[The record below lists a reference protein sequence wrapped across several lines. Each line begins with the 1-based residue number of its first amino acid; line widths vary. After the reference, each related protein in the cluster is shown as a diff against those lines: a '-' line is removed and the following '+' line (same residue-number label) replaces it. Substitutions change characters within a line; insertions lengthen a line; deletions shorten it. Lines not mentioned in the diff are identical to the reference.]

1 MAGSWFWIYGKSEGR
16 PFRAGPYPSR
26 EKASSEGIRFCG
38 ADFEIFELPTRSTAE
53 AGRMIKHQLA
63 TRAGSVGAGFQK
75 HDLRDGEDSLQQIQ
89 EEGW

>member
-16 PFRAGPYPSR
+16 PFRAGPYPSM